1 MKKLILAM
9 TIVSLFVITMQSK
22 PMTIGFYYQIGK
34 TLTDEWKIAQE
45 DMDSIREWDPKSEG
59 YFIQLL
65 YEMSEFQIGL
75 EYSHVKF
82 YSIRGY
88 GESNYFSQP
97 YPIHE
102 DLNPDRLL
110 TILQY
115 SLYKNLYVQ
124 IGAGI
129 QLKETRFSSMI
140 SIRHHFKINNFLRI
154 PLFIRG
160 DIVSKKGTPTVLSIG
175 TGIVIH
181 WKSGL

>member
-1 MKKLILAM
+1 M
-9 TIVSLFVITMQSK
+9 S
-22 PMTIGFYYQIGK
+22 IGIHYHSGK
-34 TLTDEWKIAQE
+34 TLSGEWDVAHE
-45 DMDSIREWDPKSEG
+45 DIVSIRDWDSKSEG

-75 EYSHVKF
+75 EYSHAKF

-88 GESNYFSQP
+88 GESNYYSQP

-102 DLNPDRLL
+102 DFNPDRLL

-140 SIRHHFKINNFLRI
+140 SIRHHFKINNYLRI

-160 DIVSKKGTPTVLSIG
+160 DMVSKKGTPIVLSIG
-175 TGIVIH
+175 TGILIH